1 MLFRSRQ
8 VGIKALSF
16 FNPAIAICFSVSSW
30 VITRN
35 EQEMINVW
43 FYIFTAFTA
52 SILAPIFYLITYTNL
67 IRHGKRMYL
76 EEHERLLGH

>member
-1 MLFRSRQ
+1 
-8 VGIKALSF
+8 
-16 FNPAIAICFSVSSW
+16 
-30 VITRN
+30 
-35 EQEMINVW
+35 MINVW